1 MSKVFEKRRLNKIS
15 RFVKVFLPNINA
27 VCKRSSLAMLEKL
40 KLVVGKVLFKHY
52 ANGPAFDC
60 LNYEN
65 MIAKLTAMALADL
78 L

>member
-1 MSKVFEKRRLNKIS
+1 
-15 RFVKVFLPNINA
+15 
-27 VCKRSSLAMLEKL
+27 MLEKL
-40 KLVVGKVLFKHY
+40 KLVVGKILFKHY
-52 ANGPAFDC
+52 ANGTAFDC

>member
-1 MSKVFEKRRLNKIS
+1 
-15 RFVKVFLPNINA
+15 
-27 VCKRSSLAMLEKL
+27 MLEKL
-40 KLVVGKVLFKHY
+40 KLVVGKVLFKYY